1 MNYYRVHMLY
11 FAVTIFTASGILYG
25 ARGNTNMRYIDCL
38 YMATSAMTVTGLVT
52 VPVSQMTLGQQVVLF
67 ILMVMG
73 NLMLNSLFMVLV
85 RRRFF
90 RTKIDTVFQ
99 RSATIR
105 ARMHDI
111 EEQNR
116 RQREADAEKVRRF
129 LGLGKDELEK
139 GVDGPLVDRS
149 PALESTNTCGGH
161 QRQRLHVGMVHR
173 TDEPARQVN
182 PTGHA
187 TTMVSYER
195 RKDMDGAHQHSQTDT
210 AQCEDGISADQQA
223 EKMPANDSVP
233 RHRPPPLEHLC
244 NTNSGKAAH
253 RVQTVSYADPPTSCT
268 LPVEGLRA
276 RRVPTVGTRESLTR
290 DERTGASRAPYAA
303 LTRTMT
309 LNKTKGLGGLP
320 SPIDCVFILLDA
332 LHLTHHFQ
340 VPRTAT
346 LASTYAD
353 REPTAEQE
361 SGVVRSAPYL
371 SFDAQVTGNS
381 HFPHLTRLQRAEL
394 GGVEYR
400 AINVLCWLI
409 PLYWL
414 GWTLLA
420 IVVCTPYM
428 ASNSALGF
436 RRALGEQPKAPRNAE
451 WYSIFNT
458 VSAITNTGMSLAD
471 GSFEGG
477 LSNAYLLMIFV
488 GGLVL
493 VGNTMYPVLL
503 RLSIWV
509 LSKTVSKQ
517 SPLYESLRFLLDH
530 PRRCFVYLFPSGS
543 TWILLGTVVVLNVI
557 DWFFLMI
564 LDLGKRHQSL
574 STGTWV
580 FDALFQA
587 VAVRTAGFQTFS
599 ILNLAPAEQMLQ
611 VFMMYLSA
619 YPVTMAVRTTNV
631 YEEGSLGLYDDE
643 PRDEASG
650 EQGSTNVWGRFLSE
664 QVRRQLAFD
673 LWWIALA
680 VWTVLIA
687 EQGKVEN
694 TTKYPNLSV
703 FTVLYEVISAYGT
716 VGLSVGAQYS
726 NTSLSG
732 DFGVVSK
739 LIMIAVMF
747 RGRHRGLPSA
757 IDRAILLPSEVHV
770 LDRTHDAR
778 LSVSRT
784 GTADAEAERR
794 DDDGDDT

>member
-1 MNYYRVHMLY
+1 MYVKTLIQRVHMFY
-11 FAVTIFTASGILYG
+11 FAVTILAASGILYG
-25 ARGNTNMRYIDCL
+25 ARGNTDMRYIDCL

-67 ILMVMG
+67 ILMIMG
-73 NLMLNSLFMVLV
+73 NLMLNSLFMVLA

-90 RTKIDTVFQ
+90 RSKIDTVFQ
-99 RSATIR
+99 RSATVR

-116 RQREADAEKVRRF
+116 RQRVTDTEKVRRF
-129 LGLGKDELEK
+129 LGLGKDEPAK
-139 GVDGPLVDRS
+139 VPFAVQS
-149 PALESTNTCGGH
+149 PASDSIQARGE
-161 QRQRLHVGMVHR
+161 QRRQRLHAGMVHR

-195 RKDMDGAHQHSQTDT
+195 MVDTDDPHQGSQADVHYEND
-210 AQCEDGISADQQA
+210 AFGDQQA
-223 EKMPANDSVP
+223 DEMHANASVP
-233 RHRPPPLEHLC
+233 RRMPPPEHLG
-244 NTNSGKAAH
+244 NADAGKKPQ
-253 RVQTVSYADPPTSCT
+253 RVQTVSYADPLTSRT
-268 LPVEGLRA
+268 VPVEGLRA
-276 RRVPTVGTRESLTR
+276 RRVATVGTRESLAR
-290 DERTGASRAPYAA
+290 DDQTGASSGPYAA
-303 LTRTMT
+303 LTRT
-309 LNKTKGLGGLP
+309 LSQNKIKGLGGLP
-320 SPIDCVFILLDA
+320 SPIECAFILLDA
-332 LHLTHHFQ
+332 LHLTHHFR

-346 LASTYAD
+346 MASTYAD
-353 REPTAEQE
+353 VEPTTEGGGSA
-361 SGVVRSAPYL
+361 VRPAPYL

-381 HFPHLTRLQRAEL
+381 HFPHLTHLQRAEL

-400 AINVLCWLI
+400 AIQVLCWLI
-409 PLYWL
+409 PLFWL

-428 ASNSALGF
+428 ASDSALGY
-436 RRALGEQPKAPRNAE
+436 RQVLGEQPKPPRNAK
-451 WYSIFNT
+451 WYSIFNV

-477 LSNAYLLMIFV
+477 LTNAYLLMIFV

-503 RLSIWV
+503 RLNIWM
-509 LSKTVSKQ
+509 LSKAVSQ
-517 SPLYESLRFLLDH
+517 RSPLYESLRFLLDH

-543 TWILLGTVVVLNVI
+543 TWVLLGTVVVLNVV
-557 DWFFLMI
+557 DWFFLLI
-564 LDLGKRHQSL
+564 LDLGKRHASL

-599 ILNLAPAEQMLQ
+599 ILSLAPAEQMLQ

-619 YPVTMAVRTTNV
+619 YPITMAVRTTNV

-643 PRDEASG
+643 LRDEASG
-650 EQGSTNVWGRFLSE
+650 AQSSTNVWGRFLSE

-687 EQGKVEN
+687 EQSKVEN

-757 IDRAILLPSEVHV
+757 IDRAILLPSEVQA
-770 LDRTHDAR
+770 LDRTHDAHIG
-778 LSVSRT
+778 VSRT
-784 GTADAEAERR
+784 GTAEAPAELRNGV
-794 DDDGDDT
+794 DGA